1 MGNNESAVYTV
12 AQVCRILQLS
22 KNSVYA
28 SISRGEIPA
37 LRFGKRVVV
46 PKCKLEKLLNGE
58 VKSEQCIDT

>member
-1 MGNNESAVYTV
+1 MVDTESQVYSV

-28 SISRGEIPA
+28 AISRGEIPA

-46 PKCKLEKLLNGE
+46 PKCKLEKLLNSEANGE
-58 VKSEQCIDT
+58 QYIDT